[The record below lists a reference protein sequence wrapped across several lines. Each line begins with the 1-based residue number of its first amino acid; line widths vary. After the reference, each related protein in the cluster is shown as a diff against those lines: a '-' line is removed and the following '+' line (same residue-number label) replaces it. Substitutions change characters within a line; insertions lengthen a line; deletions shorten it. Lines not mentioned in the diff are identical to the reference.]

1 MRYLLDTCVI
11 SDFVKGEVNTLQ
23 KIKATS
29 PSQLSVSSL
38 TVMEVKYGLHLN
50 PAKAKKIEPI
60 TEKLFSQI
68 AIIDFGIKEATT
80 AAEIRNYLKK
90 AGMPIGAYD
99 LLIGATALS
108 NQLGLV
114 TANIKEFER
123 ISNLLIENWRL

>member
-29 PSQLSVSSL
+29 PSQLSVSSV
-38 TVMEVKYGLHLN
+38 TVMEVKYELQLN
-50 PAKAKKIEPI
+50 PAKAKKIESI

-68 AIIDFGIKEATT
+68 TIIDFGTKEATT
-80 AAEIRNYLKK
+80 AAEIRTYLKK

-123 ISNLLIENWRL
+123 ITNLYIENWR